1 MLPTFLP
8 KIAVPT
14 VSNALDAKSAF
25 QGLMDSYSDYQK
37 TKQREMTNRE
47 AIRADRD
54 ITLARIKSQKEV
66 LELYLKETFK
76 ERRDMLNQ
84 MFKSLDKGLE
94 TGDIDVINSSLGG
107 IIAVAKESPLA
118 QARQMLVDVKDPNV
132 KSLDW

>member
-8 KIAVPT
+8 KTAVPT

-37 TKQREMTNRE
+37 TKQRELTNRE

-84 MFKSLDKGLE
+84 MFKALDKGLE

>member
-1 MLPTFLP
+1 
-8 KIAVPT
+8 
-14 VSNALDAKSAF
+14 
-25 QGLMDSYSDYQK
+25 
-37 TKQREMTNRE
+37 MTNRE

-54 ITLARIKSQKEV
+54 IALAKIKSQKEI

-84 MFKSLDKGLE
+84 MFKALDKGLE
-94 TGDIDVINSSLGG
+94 TGDMNVISNSLGA
-107 IIAVAKESPLA
+107 IIMVAKESPLA

>member
-8 KIAVPT
+8 KTAVPT

-76 ERRDMLNQ
+76 ERRDVLNQ
-84 MFKSLDKGLE
+84 MFKALDKGLE

>member
-8 KIAVPT
+8 KTAVPT

-76 ERRDMLNQ
+76 ERRDVLNQ
-84 MFKSLDKGLE
+84 MFKALDKGLE

-107 IIAVAKESPLA
+107 IIAVVKESPLA

>member
-8 KIAVPT
+8 KTAVPT

-37 TKQREMTNRE
+37 TKQRELTNRE

-76 ERRDMLNQ
+76 ERRDVLNQ
-84 MFKSLDKGLE
+84 MFKALDKGLE

>member
-8 KIAVPT
+8 KTAVPT

-37 TKQREMTNRE
+37 TKQRELTNRE

-76 ERRDMLNQ
+76 ERRDVLNQ
-84 MFKSLDKGLE
+84 MFKALDK
-94 TGDIDVINSSLGG
+94 GDIDVINSSLGG

>member
-8 KIAVPT
+8 KTAVPT
-14 VSNALDAKSAF
+14 VSDAKSAF

-37 TKQREMTNRE
+37 TKQRELTNRE

-84 MFKSLDKGLE
+84 MFKALDKGLE

>member
-1 MLPTFLP
+1 MFPTLLT
-8 KIAVPT
+8 KGAASI
-14 VSNALDAKSAF
+14 VSNTLDAKSAF
-25 QGLMDSYSDYQK
+25 QGLVDSYSEYKK

-54 ITLARIKSQKEV
+54 IALAKIKSQKEI

-84 MFKSLDKGLE
+84 MFKALDKGLE
-94 TGDIDVINSSLGG
+94 TGDMNVISNSLGA
-107 IIAVAKESPLA
+107 IIMVAKESPLA

>member
-8 KIAVPT
+8 KTAVPT
-14 VSNALDAKSAF
+14 VSDAKSAF

-84 MFKSLDKGLE
+84 MFKALDKGLE

>member
-8 KIAVPT
+8 KTAVPT

-84 MFKSLDKGLE
+84 MFKALDKGLE

>member
-8 KIAVPT
+8 KTAVPT

-37 TKQREMTNRE
+37 TKQRELTNRE

-84 MFKSLDKGLE
+84 MFKALDKGLE
-94 TGDIDVINSSLGG
+94 TGDIDVINSSLGS

>member
-8 KIAVPT
+8 KTAVPT

-25 QGLMDSYSDYQK
+25 QGLMDSYFDCQK
-37 TKQREMTNRE
+37 TKQRELTNRE

-84 MFKSLDKGLE
+84 MFKALDKGLE

>member
-8 KIAVPT
+8 KTAVPT

-84 MFKSLDKGLE
+84 MFKALDKGLE
-94 TGDIDVINSSLGG
+94 TGDIDVINSSLGS